1 MRTNGTKDNSQTTQ
15 RARALLCTFDHV
27 IVVGS
32 GLLDQDMH
40 SPLRKRVTD
49 PFEFVFL
56 NVIGQTVRMLPGEV
70 QDIPV
75 ELFPLPE
82 RVSGGPIS

>member
-1 MRTNGTKDNSQTTQ
+1 MSSWLGQAYLTKT
-15 RARALLCTFDHV
+15 CTC
-27 IVVGS
+27 
-32 GLLDQDMH
+32 
-40 SPLRKRVTD
+40 PLRKRVTD

-75 ELFPLPE
+75 EFFPLPE